1 MGNRITIVCDG
12 RDCKADHALPIVH
25 GGLGGVRSRSPG
37 WATVSFIDEKSG
49 FPCSWDLC
57 PDCVKKI
64 VDLLGLPTG
73 EQLFRA
79 DGLGLPGLSIRGL
92 PGMLGM
98 PGLVGLDDA
107 PPEPAKHCEKCQEP
121 YVGASCYFCPPSSS
135 AGDPSS

>member
-12 RDCKADHALPIVH
+12 RDCKAEYAHPIVH
-25 GGLGGVRSRSPG
+25 GGPGGVRGRQPG
-37 WATVSFIDEKSG
+37 WAVVNFIDEKTG

-57 PDCVKKI
+57 PGCVQKI

-92 PGMLGM
+92 PGMPGVIGM
-98 PGLVGLDDA
+98 TSLDDA
-107 PPEPAKHCEKCQEP
+107 PPEPPKHCDTCKEP
-121 YVGASCYFCPPSSS
+121 YVGTSCYFCPPTAPS
-135 AGDPSS
+135 GDAA